1 MKVETCDQAAR
12 EAADN
17 APVQGALA
25 GLRVLDLGRVLA
37 APWAGQILGDLGAD
51 VIKIER
57 PGRGDDARSMG
68 ILPKLP
74 GGGEAPASM
83 YFVAN
88 RNKRSIAIDMSQ
100 PEGAALV
107 RRMAMDSDVLIENFL
122 PGKLARYGLD
132 YASLHEAN
140 PRLIYCSVTG
150 FGQDGPYRDRPG
162 YDGLFQALGGLMSV
176 TGNEDGTPGAGPVKP
191 GPSLVDVATGYVA
204 AIGILAA
211 LEYRNRTGKGQQI
224 DATLLDTVIS
234 LQSSLAQSYL
244 TSGKAPQRTGSAGNG
259 GHPAGMF
266 HCADGPVYISAG
278 TNAHYTALCEVLGLP
293 ELIKDPRFIN
303 NQLRFANRHAWNA
316 LTVAAMVKWKRQEF
330 IDRLTEV
337 GVPCGP
343 VSDYPEVF
351 SHPQVIARDIV
362 IPIDNPCE
370 PGQQIKGIA
379 SPLRLSESP
388 VSYRRRPPLLGENTD
403 EILTSSF
410 GLDEDEIARLRQI
423 GALG

>member
-1 MKVETCDQAAR
+1 MTAETDEQCTSGVAP
-12 EAADN
+12 EAIQ
-17 APVQGALA
+17 QGALS

-57 PGRGDDARSMG
+57 PGCGDDARSMG
-68 ILPKLP
+68 ILPELP

-83 YFVAN
+83 FFVAN
-88 RNKRSIAIDMSQ
+88 RNKRSIAIDMART
-100 PEGAALV
+100 EGAELV
-107 RRMAMDSDVLIENFL
+107 RRMAATSDVLIENFL
-122 PGKLARYGLD
+122 PGKLARFGLD
-132 YASLHEAN
+132 YDSLRAVN
-140 PRLIYCSVTG
+140 PRLIYCSITG

-204 AIGILAA
+204 VIGILAA
-211 LEYRNRTGKGQQI
+211 LEHRHRSGVGQHV

-244 TSGKAPQRTGSAGNG
+244 VSGKVPQRTGSAGNG

-266 HCADGPVYISAG
+266 HCADGPIYISAG
-278 TNAHYTALCEVLGLP
+278 TNAHYAALCRVIGMP
-293 ELIKDPRFIN
+293 ELAEDPRFVN

-316 LTVAAMVKWKRQEF
+316 LAADTLTGWKREEL
-330 IDRLTEV
+330 IDALTAV

-351 SHPQVIARDIV
+351 AHPQVISRGIV
-362 IPIDNPCE
+362 IPVDNPCD
-370 PGQQIKGIA
+370 PGSSLPTLA
-379 SPLRLSESP
+379 SPVRLSETP
-388 VSYRRRPPLLGENTD
+388 VSYRRRPPRLNENAEEILGACFGLGPD
-403 EILTSSF
+403 EIERYRRS
-410 GLDEDEIARLRQI
+410 